1 MGSVKILEREAQKRI
16 EIKAETFWK
25 EVRKKGEVEVY
36 LKKGEVIV
44 LDSVIRCKSKR
55 ECLKELHRLAEEIG
69 NLEGLRGFLVVRSSP
84 KEIFTM
90 KILFSRDSKEK
101 L

>member
-1 MGSVKILEREAQKRI
+1 MGSVRILEREAQKRI

-55 ECLKELHRLAEEIG
+55 ECRLAEEIG

-84 KEIFTM
+84 KESFTM
-90 KILFSRDSKEK
+90 KILFSKESKEK